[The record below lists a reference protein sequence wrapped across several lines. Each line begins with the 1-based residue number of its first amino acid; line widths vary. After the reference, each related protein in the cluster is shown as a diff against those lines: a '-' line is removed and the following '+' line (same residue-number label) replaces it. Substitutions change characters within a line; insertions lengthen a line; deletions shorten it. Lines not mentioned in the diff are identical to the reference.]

1 MVKTYKSREVLE
13 KIGISRATLYKW
25 LKEGKIPDV
34 CRDRNNFR
42 VFTDEDIQG
51 LLDYKN
57 FIKRPPNRPRKKGRP
72 HLRNI

>member
-1 MVKTYKSREVLE
+1 MVKTYTSKQILE
-13 KIGISRATLYKW
+13 KVGISRATLYKW
-25 LKEGKIPDV
+25 LKEGKVSDV

-42 VFTDEDIQG
+42 IFTDEDIHR

-57 FIKRPPNRPRKKGRP
+57 FIKKPPKRPLQKEWP